1 MSDVKT
7 IRFFVEKAVLDV
19 GVKIVFPVIEGMDNT
34 SVSPEWMEKR
44 KEIIDCLLEKYKDID
59 YHADPI
65 LEGFH
70 ILHDR
75 AGVKRRKNIP
85 ASENL
90 IRLLNKNGDVFFINQ
105 AVDIYNIISMES
117 KLALGAHDIDQVDG
131 NVTLRFTDGTER
143 FVPIG
148 QSEAVPNNPH
158 EYSYCD
164 DANDVLCRLEIRQV
178 EKTKVDEHTKNV
190 FYIVQGNGATDDELL
205 LATAQRIVDETVKY
219 CGGRGRIIVP
229 EIT

>member
-1 MSDVKT
+1 MIAIAIARSMSALKN
-7 IRFFVEKAVLDV
+7 KLLKMA
-19 GVKIVFPVIEGMDNT
+19 G
-34 SVSPEWMEKR
+34 WMLKR
-44 KEIIDCLLEKYKDID
+44 KEIIERLLKEYKGID

-70 ILHDR
+70 ILHDC

-85 ASENL
+85 ANENL
-90 IRLLNKNGDVFFINQ
+90 IRLLNKHGDVFFINQ

-117 KLALGAHDIDQVDG
+117 KLALGAHEIDHVDG
-131 NVTLRFTDGTER
+131 NVTLRFTNGTER

-148 QSEAVPNNPH
+148 QKEPVPNNAH

-178 EKTKVDEHTKNV
+178 EKTKVDEYTKNV
-190 FYIVQGNGATDDELL
+190 FYIVQGNEATDDDLL
-205 LATAQRIVDETVKY
+205 LETAQRIVDETVKY
-219 CGGRGRIIVP
+219 CGGRGRIIIPDIVNCR
-229 EIT
+229 

>member
-1 MSDVKT
+1 MP
-7 IRFFVEKAVLDV
+7 IRFWK
-19 GVKIVFPVIEGMDNT
+19 
-34 SVSPEWMEKR
+34 
-44 KEIIDCLLEKYKDID
+44 
-59 YHADPI
+59 
-65 LEGFH
+65 GFICH
-70 ILHDR
+70 IHDR

-85 ASENL
+85 AGENL
-90 IRLLNKNGDVFFINQ
+90 IRLLNKHGDVFFINQ

-117 KLALGAHDIDQVDG
+117 KLALGAHDIDHVDG

-148 QSEAVPNNPH
+148 QVEPVPNNPH

-190 FYIVQGNGATDDELL
+190 FYIVQGNEAVNDELL
-205 LATAQRIVDETVKY
+205 LETAQRIVDETVKY
-219 CGGRGRIIVP
+219 CGGRGRIIIP
-229 EIT
+229 EII